1 MPKILWKTSQKAV
14 AMKDWRRQA
23 EGYATV
29 KDLSMKVSF
38 AVAFCFDSLC
48 PTEPLASR
56 QKGGIPEMVEGSV
69 VSDNLD
75 EHGHSGESAQEVSI
89 AEAIQH
95 FEQEYM
101 GRSSRYIRVYL
112 VKDIAVVR
120 ARGMLSP
127 AERQLASTHEG
138 RVLIK
143 QLWVKEMEGLKSVL
157 RYRLESLIGMPL
169 SGLTLDIDPREDE
182 WIAIIRLRPE
192 SSWG

>member
-1 MPKILWKTSQKAV
+1 V
-14 AMKDWRRQA
+14 AKQ
-23 EGYATV
+23 
-29 KDLSMKVSF
+29 
-38 AVAFCFDSLC
+38 
-48 PTEPLASR
+48 TER
-56 QKGGIPEMVEGSV
+56 GNTEMVEGSIAPE
-69 VSDNLD
+69 SIN
-75 EHGHSGESAQEVSI
+75 EHEHHGESAQEVSI
-89 AEAIQH
+89 ADAIQH

-101 GRSSRYIRVYL
+101 GRSSRYIRVYM

-157 RYRLESLIGMPL
+157 RYRLESLIGIPL

-182 WIAIIRLRPE
+182 WIAVIRLRPE
-192 SSWG
+192 GSWG

>member
-1 MPKILWKTSQKAV
+1 
-14 AMKDWRRQA
+14 
-23 EGYATV
+23 V
-29 KDLSMKVSF
+29 KDVSIRMSF
-38 AVAFCFDSLC
+38 AVAFCFDLLRPIESW
-48 PTEPLASR
+48 ASR
-56 QKGGIPEMVEGSV
+56 QKGGIPEMVEGSMAP
-69 VSDNLD
+69 DNMNGY
-75 EHGHSGESAQEVSI
+75 GHYGESAQEVSI
-89 AEAIQH
+89 ADAIKR

-101 GRSSRYIRVYL
+101 GRSSKHIRVYL

-157 RYRLESLIGMPL
+157 GYRLESLIGIPL

-182 WIAIIRLRPE
+182 WIAVIRLKPE
-192 SSWG
+192 SSWA

>member
-1 MPKILWKTSQKAV
+1 M
-14 AMKDWRRQA
+14 R
-23 EGYATV
+23 
-29 KDLSMKVSF
+29 VSF
-38 AVAFCFDSLC
+38 AVAYYFVPSC
-48 PTEPLASR
+48 PAESR
-56 QKGGIPEMVEGSV
+56 VAGQEGGTPEMVEGSIAP
-69 VSDNLD
+69 DTMN
-75 EHGHSGESAQEVSI
+75 EHEHCGESAQEVSI
-89 AEAIQH
+89 ADAIRH

-157 RYRLESLIGMPL
+157 RYRLECLIGIPL

-182 WIAIIRLRPE
+182 WIAVIRLRPE

>member
-1 MPKILWKTSQKAV
+1 
-14 AMKDWRRQA
+14 
-23 EGYATV
+23 
-29 KDLSMKVSF
+29 
-38 AVAFCFDSLC
+38 
-48 PTEPLASR
+48 
-56 QKGGIPEMVEGSV
+56 MVEGSIAP
-69 VSDNLD
+69 DNVNKH
-75 EHGHSGESAQEVSI
+75 EHCGESAQEMSI
-89 AEAIQH
+89 ADAIQH

-101 GRSSRYIRVYL
+101 GRSSRCIRVYL

-157 RYRLESLIGMPL
+157 RYRLECLIAMPL

-182 WIAIIRLRPE
+182 WIAVIRLRPE

>member
-1 MPKILWKTSQKAV
+1 MV
-14 AMKDWRRQA
+14 A
-23 EGYATV
+23 G
-29 KDLSMKVSF
+29 SM
-38 AVAFCFDSLC
+38 A
-48 PTEPLASR
+48 P
-56 QKGGIPEMVEGSV
+56 
-69 VSDNLD
+69 DNANK
-75 EHGHSGESAQEVSI
+75 HGHWEESAQEVSI
-89 AEAIQH
+89 ADAIQR

-157 RYRLESLIGMPL
+157 RYRLECLIGMPL

-182 WIAIIRLRPE
+182 WIAVIRLRPE

>member
-1 MPKILWKTSQKAV
+1 MAGMVQ
-14 AMKDWRRQA
+14 
-23 EGYATV
+23 G
-29 KDLSMKVSF
+29 SM
-38 AVAFCFDSLC
+38 A
-48 PTEPLASR
+48 P
-56 QKGGIPEMVEGSV
+56 
-69 VSDNLD
+69 DNAN
-75 EHGHSGESAQEVSI
+75 ENRHHGESAQEVSI
-89 AEAIQH
+89 ADAIQR

-101 GRSSRYIRVYL
+101 GRSSKHIRVYL

-157 RYRLESLIGMPL
+157 SYQLECLIGIPL

-182 WIAIIRLRPE
+182 WIAVIRLRPE